1 MSEFEKELE
10 KNMKLNKVAYEI
22 EGRVYGDFLVS
33 KRDIERV
40 FHDWQPPKQLVVV
53 PQFVADAIESLSNG
67 IRGAYDAIYLIK
79 CKVEQYRE
87 LNTDWLYVYDW
98 IFEKGNST
106 IFEKAFLEGYTVKEE
121 QLYEVII
128 SGFYLVKVN
137 KFRDSKRHVFCS
149 KYDLC
154 NWAETGYK
162 LTEQQIKA
170 IDEQFMSF
178 AVKVEE

>member
-10 KNMKLNKVAYEI
+10 KFNLKNGTDYRTLNQYSDVLKTH
-22 EGRVYGDFLVS
+22 F
-33 KRDIERV
+33 K
-40 FHDWQPPKQLVVV
+40 DWQPPKELVEV
-53 PQFVADAIESLSNG
+53 PQFVADWFEENMNGTFTGVISSYAFSSLESTEWVKDNG
-67 IRGAYDAIYLIK
+67 GIDLLCNMK
-79 CKVEQYRE
+79 
-87 LNTDWLYVYDW
+87 LY
-98 IFEKGNST
+98 
-106 IFEKAFLEGYTVKEE
+106 GYTVKKE